1 MISED
6 TTNAVRRKV
15 VVSLFEQ
22 PIPRLPELTAF
33 AWLHRREFFK
43 VATDRVDEYRYHQAF
58 QALQFRAGAA
68 SSPTSRIDARISRS
82 VPQPPKRRY
91 IVPAAQS
98 HRYWLRMCD
107 RLPG

>member
-68 SSPTSRIDARISRS
+68 SSPTNPIDARISRS
-82 VPQPPKRRY
+82 VLTTSKTP
-91 IVPAAQS
+91 V
-98 HRYWLRMCD
+98 HC
-107 RLPG
+107 PGSPIAPLLAPYVR